1 MYKKFRLTPAH
12 YKIMLVLKEL
22 NAINRYATPKGV
34 NNILKG
40 EDDIETLQYKNF
52 ESYMTL
58 ISFPSRKFSSYINNL
73 VRRGYLSYIHDKKT
87 DGLYLYLTSKGEIA
101 LDEYL
106 IKHKAE
112 LIKKKNRTRKA
123 EIVML

>member
-52 ESYMTL
+52 D
-58 ISFPSRKFSSYINNL
+58 FYI
-73 VRRGYLSYIHDKKT
+73 V
-87 DGLYLYLTSKGEIA
+87 
-101 LDEYL
+101 
-106 IKHKAE
+106 
-112 LIKKKNRTRKA
+112 
-123 EIVML
+123 

>member
-58 ISFPSRKFSSYINNL
+58 ISFPSRKFSSYINNV
-73 VRRGYLSYIHDKKT
+73 VRREYLSYSHDKKT
-87 DGLYLYLTSKGEIA
+87 DGLFLYLTSKG
-101 LDEYL
+101 
-106 IKHKAE
+106 
-112 LIKKKNRTRKA
+112 
-123 EIVML
+123 

>member
-1 MYKKFRLTPAH
+1 MYKKFCLTPAH

-40 EDDIETLQYKNF
+40 EDDIETIQYKNF
-52 ESYMTL
+52 ASYMTL

-106 IKHKAE
+106 IKHKDE
-112 LIKKKNRTRKA
+112 LTKKKNRTRKA